1 MENSKQFPEGG
12 RTWPQADTGIADPA
26 VAALAEPLTGLA
38 SLPVPDHSA
47 VYAALH
53 DGLLAEL
60 NADPSE
66 ER

>member
-1 MENSKQFPEGG
+1 MENANEQPPAGNTRPEAG
-12 RTWPQADTGIADPA
+12 PQTADPA
-26 VAALAEPLTGLA
+26 VNAALAPLATLTDI
-38 SLPVPDHSA
+38 PVSGHHA

-53 DGLLAEL
+53 DGLLSEL